1 MVGFF
6 YETKFKFGLD
16 LFHKFQFIEI
26 TNLFRPKCACYHCN
40 IRNIWPQDLHIK
52 TLQAGFHHLSRLTG
66 TFEEFEL
73 SIFVG
78 EIELAKLLAEV
89 NVLLRSMLVFL
100 LKNFCSK
107 KGLRVRIRNR
117 YFDMNSD
124 YKGNWFCVGSYPVW
138 VGCFF

>member
-1 MVGFF
+1 MLVVIVI
-6 YETKFKFGLD
+6 
-16 LFHKFQFIEI
+16 IEKSDPR
-26 TNLFRPKCACYHCN
+26 TY
-40 IRNIWPQDLHIK
+40 IK
-52 TLQAGFHHLSRLTG
+52 RLCKPAFHHSSRLTG

-124 YKGNWFCVGSYPVW
+124 YKGN
-138 VGCFF
+138 